1 MKPFQFHLI
10 WRLLNTFHIP
20 EIPNKVRSII
30 WTNVLWMSFDYKR
43 NQPDRIL
50 IQKCWRQKAL
60 IEVSTR
66 LSWFPASVLS
76 SHSRQ
81 FTRRNLRK
89 SIPFPKSQFFFFLIF
104 NISSY
109 TKKTFHFSGF
119 LFVQVCEGEPN
130 FFQGYFYL
138 HRWRLKSETRGSGPV
153 FQSQLLGNCLKE
165 KISDRRLQYFS
176 IFEKYLTICC
186 VSSFSSLLQTF
197 QE

>member
-1 MKPFQFHLI
+1 
-10 WRLLNTFHIP
+10 
-20 EIPNKVRSII
+20 
-30 WTNVLWMSFDYKR
+30 MSFDHKR

-89 SIPFPKSQFFFFLIF
+89 SIPFPKSQFFFFLTF
-104 NISSY
+104 NISSL
-109 TKKTFHFSGF
+109 TKKTFHFPVF
-119 LFVQVCEGEPN
+119 FFVQVCEPN
-130 FFQGYFYL
+130 FFQGCTADASN
-138 HRWRLKSETRGSGPV
+138 LKQEAAAQF
-153 FQSQLLGNCLKE
+153 FQSQLLGYYLKE
-165 KISDRRLQYFS
+165 KIRERRLQYLS
-176 IFEKYLTICC
+176 IFEKYLKICC

-197 QE
+197 QLWYQNSKFMSKEEN